1 MRGIEKK
8 VNHKRKEGL
17 KMSILKK
24 KTMAIIGGALAIIV
38 ATGSIA
44 SIYAKAAVKVSSYT
58 IAKSDMQQVI
68 ELNGTVQSN
77 DSDMFFADANLKVDK
92 VYFKVGDEVKK
103 GDLLVSFDKA
113 DIDNQIAL
121 LKLDAEAK
129 EGSYNNALQVS
140 DKYSALYSEATRNL
154 GVLNKQIADTEEAII
169 NKQAEINKR
178 CSDLAYDGAKIQ
190 VAIVEN
196 TADADKSK
204 EYQKQLYN
212 NAYIQ
217 NYDSEL
223 VRLQE
228 ELGRLNTQLADFKEY
243 KAEMTSQKAS
253 SYPGVLTEGGKAEL
267 EANKAAADLANTN
280 EIEKLEAAKN
290 GIVANFN
297 GIITDVYA
305 EEGSIVSLGTPIISV
320 DSSEDICVK
329 CYANKYDIMNIAEGQ
344 NASFNILSKDYSG
357 KVTRIEKIAGLNT
370 AASTG
375 VGVDVAIDNP
385 EDLILGLEVK
395 AKLNTASLTDIVT
408 VPKSA
413 LVNEDNNYF
422 VFVSN
427 SDKKAVKTS
436 VEIGIQNDDY
446 AEVLSGVK
454 EGDIVVWSDSKE
466 LSDGDEI
473 RF

>member
-24 KTMAIIGGALAIIV
+24 KTMAIIGGALAIVV

-196 TADADKSK
+196 SADADKSK

-212 NAYIQ
+212 NAYVQ

-267 EANKAAADLANTN
+267 EANKAAADLSNAN

-320 DSSEDICVK
+320 DS
-329 CYANKYDIMNIAEGQ
+329 DIMNIAEGQ